1 MTGTES
7 AASWRAGMWN
17 LPNALTI
24 GRLVLV
30 PVFVLLLLAE
40 STPTR
45 WWALAV
51 FVLAS
56 VTDQLD
62 GHLARSRNLVTA
74 FGTLADPVA
83 DKALILGALVT
94 LSVLGEVPWWITILV
109 AVRELGITALRAV
122 LVRRSIMPAS
132 LGGKVKTVLQI
143 VAIVLLVVPWSA
155 LVDPDPMRVVALV
168 ALYLALAVTLL
179 TGLDYVVKGWR
190 ISRSTRPAA

>member
-1 MTGTES
+1 
-7 AASWRAGMWN
+7 MWN